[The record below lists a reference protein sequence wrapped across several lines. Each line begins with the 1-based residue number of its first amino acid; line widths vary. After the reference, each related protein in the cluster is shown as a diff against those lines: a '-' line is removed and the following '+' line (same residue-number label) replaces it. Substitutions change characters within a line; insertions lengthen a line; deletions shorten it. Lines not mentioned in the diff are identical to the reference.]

1 MPAKK
6 ATTPAELHARFV
18 HGLNSG
24 DLDALLALYTEDSC
38 LLSSPGQCARGRKE
52 IREALSVFLGLKATI
67 RQTTRRITGCGD
79 IVLLSADWKITGSA
93 PDGSPVEMAGRST
106 EVARRGAD
114 GNWYYLI
121 DDPNGGD

>member
-18 HGLNSG
+18 HGMNSG

-38 LLSSPGQCARGRKE
+38 LLSSPGDPARGLKE
-52 IREALSVFLGLKATI
+52 IREALSMFVALKPTI
-67 RQTTRRITGCGD
+67 SLTTRRITGCGD
-79 IVLLSADWKITGSA
+79 LALLSSDWKFQGSA